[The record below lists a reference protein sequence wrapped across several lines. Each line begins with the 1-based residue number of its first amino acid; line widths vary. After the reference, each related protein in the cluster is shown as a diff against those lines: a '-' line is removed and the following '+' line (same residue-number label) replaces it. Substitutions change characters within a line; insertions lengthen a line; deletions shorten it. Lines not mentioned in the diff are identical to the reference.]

1 MSSHHYLSA
10 TLTSRSDWNNVLPL
24 PSIQLQVLDESCSS
38 RDARLGL
45 LSHHTISFRCY
56 FSVATRVGT
65 RGPPE
70 RREGGLGASRSV
82 DGADERRG
90 GTIDRRIFHP
100 FCLGFFFFMVQWVDV
115 NELFCVSRRKKKTK
129 NKKDRKDKKESFLAI
144 WTVLIE
150 IVRHAPGAGDQWS
163 FIRENWFM
171 SAYQFWIVYARLFH
185 DHFVPGMEPMEMSPE
200 AHHSGQKALERE
212 LLNGRWLR
220 YSRRHVMKMTPSLR
234 PSPPSPFV

>member
-1 MSSHHYLSA
+1 MSGGGND
-10 TLTSRSDWNNVLPL
+10 RSSN
-24 PSIQLQVLDESCSS
+24 
-38 RDARLGL
+38 
-45 LSHHTISFRCY
+45 
-56 FSVATRVGT
+56 FS
-65 RGPPE
+65 PI
-70 RREGGLGASRSV
+70 L
-82 DGADERRG
+82 
-90 GTIDRRIFHP
+90 F
-100 FCLGFFFFMVQWVDV
+100 GFFFLWFNCWIILCIPP
-115 NELFCVSRRKKKTK
+115 EKKKTK

-200 AHHSGQKALERE
+200 AQHSRQKALERE

-220 YSRRHVMKMTPSLR
+220 YSRRHVMKMTSSLR

>member
-1 MSSHHYLSA
+1 MSGGGND
-10 TLTSRSDWNNVLPL
+10 RSSN
-24 PSIQLQVLDESCSS
+24 
-38 RDARLGL
+38 
-45 LSHHTISFRCY
+45 
-56 FSVATRVGT
+56 FS
-65 RGPPE
+65 PI
-70 RREGGLGASRSV
+70 L
-82 DGADERRG
+82 
-90 GTIDRRIFHP
+90 F
-100 FCLGFFFFMVQWVDV
+100 GFFFFYGSIV
-115 NELFCVSRRKKKTK
+115 ELFCVSRRKKKTK

-200 AHHSGQKALERE
+200 AQHSRQKALERE

>member
-1 MSSHHYLSA
+1 MSGGGND
-10 TLTSRSDWNNVLPL
+10 RSSN
-24 PSIQLQVLDESCSS
+24 
-38 RDARLGL
+38 
-45 LSHHTISFRCY
+45 
-56 FSVATRVGT
+56 FS
-65 RGPPE
+65 PI
-70 RREGGLGASRSV
+70 L
-82 DGADERRG
+82 
-90 GTIDRRIFHP
+90 F
-100 FCLGFFFFMVQWVDV
+100 GFFFFMVQLLNYSVYPAGK
-115 NELFCVSRRKKKTK
+115 NK
-129 NKKDRKDKKESFLAI
+129 NKKDRKDKKDKKKKKESFLAI

-220 YSRRHVMKMTPSLR
+220 YSRRHVMKMTSSLR